1 MPNPVEVVKRAAV
14 EAVEAGKPVNILFGT
29 VLSASPLKIQ
39 VDQKS
44 IYTSK
49 MLILTRNVTDFEV
62 DMTVNHSTEDKG
74 GGSGAAAYEA
84 HKHAYYKAGNSR
96 VAYNHSAV
104 STAVWWWLRSPYY
117 SSHNIFQFVYTDGHD
132 YISTAY
138 YCAGVRPGF
147 AAYSPAG

>member
-49 MLILTRNVTDFEV
+49 MLILTDFEV
-62 DMTVNHSTEDKG
+62 DMTVNHTTEDKG

-84 HKHAYYKAGNSR
+84 HKHAYVGKKTFKVHNALKAGEKVLLIR
-96 VAYNHSAV
+96 V
-104 STAVWWWLRSPYY
+104 
-117 SSHNIFQFVYTDGHD
+117 QQGKKFVVIDRVKG
-132 YISTAY
+132 A
-138 YCAGVRPGF
+138 
-147 AAYSPAG
+147 

>member
-1 MPNPVEVVKRAAV
+1 M

-29 VLSASPLKIQ
+29 VISASPLKIQ

-84 HKHAYYKAGNSR
+84 HKHAYPAAERRRFREGTPNKNNNGGVSR
-96 VAYNHSAV
+96 P
-104 STAVWWWLRSPYY
+104 T
-117 SSHNIFQFVYTDGHD
+117 IF
-132 YISTAY
+132 
-138 YCAGVRPGF
+138 
-147 AAYSPAG
+147 

>member
-1 MPNPVEVVKRAAV
+1 MPNPVDVIKQAAM
-14 EAVEAGKPVNILFGT
+14 EAQESSKPVNILFGT
-29 VLSASPLKIQ
+29 VLSVSPLKIQ

-84 HKHAYYKAGNSR
+84 HTPMLARKPSR
-96 VAYNHSAV
+96 F
-104 STAVWWWLRSPYY
+104 TTL
-117 SSHNIFQFVYTDGHD
+117 
-132 YISTAY
+132 
-138 YCAGVRPGF
+138 
-147 AAYSPAG
+147 

>member
-84 HKHAYYKAGNSR
+84 HKHAYVGKKTFKVHNALKAGEKGASDPG
-96 VAYNHSAV
+96 SA
-104 STAVWWWLRSPYY
+104 RKEIRGY
-117 SSHNIFQFVYTDGHD
+117 
-132 YISTAY
+132 
-138 YCAGVRPGF
+138 
-147 AAYSPAG
+147 

>member
-1 MPNPVEVVKRAAV
+1 MPNAIDAVKKAAM
-14 EAVEAGKPVNILFGT
+14 EALESNKPVNILFGT

-62 DMTVNHSTEDKG
+62 DMTVNHTTEDKG

-84 HKHAYYKAGNSR
+84 HKHAYVGKKTFKAHNALKAGEKVLLIR
-96 VAYNHSAV
+96 V
-104 STAVWWWLRSPYY
+104 
-117 SSHNIFQFVYTDGHD
+117 QQGKKFVVIDRVKG
-132 YISTAY
+132 A
-138 YCAGVRPGF
+138 
-147 AAYSPAG
+147 

>member
-14 EAVEAGKPVNILFGT
+14 EAVEAGKPGNILFGT

-62 DMTVNHSTEDKG
+62 DMTVNHTTADTV
-74 GGSGAAAYEA
+74 GGSGAASYEA
-84 HKHAYYKAGNSR
+84 HKHADVGKKAFKVHTALKAGKTVLLIR
-96 VAYNHSAV
+96 V
-104 STAVWWWLRSPYY
+104 
-117 SSHNIFQFVYTDGHD
+117 QQGKKFVVIDRVKG
-132 YISTAY
+132 A
-138 YCAGVRPGF
+138 
-147 AAYSPAG
+147 

>member
-62 DMTVNHSTEDKG
+62 DMTVNH
-74 GGSGAAAYEA
+74 
-84 HKHAYYKAGNSR
+84 KHAYVGKKTFKVHNALKAGEKVLLIR
-96 VAYNHSAV
+96 V
-104 STAVWWWLRSPYY
+104 
-117 SSHNIFQFVYTDGHD
+117 QQGKKFVVIDRVKG
-132 YISTAY
+132 A
-138 YCAGVRPGF
+138 
-147 AAYSPAG
+147 

>member
-74 GGSGAAAYEA
+74 GGSGAAAKVHNA
-84 HKHAYYKAGNSR
+84 LKAGEKVLLIR
-96 VAYNHSAV
+96 V
-104 STAVWWWLRSPYY
+104 
-117 SSHNIFQFVYTDGHD
+117 QQGKKFVVIDRVKG
-132 YISTAY
+132 A
-138 YCAGVRPGF
+138 
-147 AAYSPAG
+147 

>member
-62 DMTVNHSTEDKG
+62 DMTVNHSTEDK
-74 GGSGAAAYEA
+74 AVVPVRRLMKPTNTPMLAR
-84 HKHAYYKAGNSR
+84 KPSR
-96 VAYNHSAV
+96 F
-104 STAVWWWLRSPYY
+104 TML
-117 SSHNIFQFVYTDGHD
+117 
-132 YISTAY
+132 
-138 YCAGVRPGF
+138 
-147 AAYSPAG
+147 